1 MKIRL
6 ENEGEGI
13 ELVRALMLEF
23 NYTKEFHS
31 PLNIYID
38 DELYEA
44 SIGFYPIVGFEDEV
58 TKVITKINIKGVRH
72 TRRLQHQLETAGG
85 IRIADRRYYVG
96 FNGEFYPWGE
106 LNEMAHV
113 CFDISFIEY

>member
-1 MKIRL
+1 MCLDTNVNSEAVSFVCHVMKKM
-6 ENEGEGI
+6 GMS
-13 ELVRALMLEF
+13 A
-23 NYTKEFHS
+23 EFHC
-31 PLNIYID
+31 PIEIYID
-38 DELYEA
+38 GHTYNA
-44 SIGFYPIVGFEDEV
+44 TMGFYPIVGYEYEV
-58 TKVITKINIKGVRH
+58 IKVITKINIKGVRH
-72 TRRLQHQLETAGG
+72 TRRLQHQLETAGE